1 LFSAKKTAEGLKA
14 KDSPKLKSLL
24 TYGRGGEHGESNFQS
39 LFGMPGTVFILTR
52 GYLTQ

>member
-24 TYGRGGEHGESNFQS
+24 TYGRVVSMGKVISKAYSGCLEQ
-39 LFGMPGTVFILTR
+39 
-52 GYLTQ
+52 YLS